1 MFDRTMYLISSRIY
15 RAVEDAQKFYYLNEQ
30 EVRLWVFTA
39 GVSFASFSSGV
50 LVGKAHSKM
59 TNAISKTMK

>member
-1 MFDRTMYLISSRIY
+1 MSDNTMYLITRRIY
-15 RAVEDAQKFYYLNEQ
+15 WAIEDAQKFYYRNEQ

-50 LVGKAHSKM
+50 LVGKA
-59 TNAISKTMK
+59 ISK